1 MKAVSTRVTKALP
14 VGAQLVCADNTGA
27 KIIQIISV
35 MGYKGKRRTKPT
47 AGVASQVSVKVLKGN
62 EKVRHEVHRA
72 VIIRQRREYR
82 RADGT
87 HISFEDNAAVLVN
100 EKGEARGTLVKGPV
114 AREAVERFSTIGKI
128 ANQVV

>member
-1 MKAVSTRVTKALP
+1 MKAISTRVTKALP
-14 VGAQLVCADNTGA
+14 VGAELVCADNTGA
-27 KIIQIISV
+27 KIIKIISV
-35 MGYKGKRRTKPT
+35 MGFKGKRRTKPT
-47 AGVASQVSVKVLKGN
+47 AGVASQVSVKVIKGD

-82 RADGT
+82 RTDGT